1 MLSHARRAVPAATF
15 IEASLE
21 EELPSGPF
29 DLVVSAFAIHHLT
42 SEAKADLFERVA
54 HVLRPAGRFVLCDVV
69 VPENDV
75 ATPIPLEEGVDLPDT
90 VHDQLR
96 WLEDVDLD
104 ASIVFVEDD
113 VAILR
118 AEPASAS

>member
-1 MLSHARRAVPAATF
+1 M
-15 IEASLE
+15 
-21 EELPSGPF
+21 
-29 DLVVSAFAIHHLT
+29 
-42 SEAKADLFERVA
+42 
-54 HVLRPAGRFVLCDVV
+54 LRPAGRFVLCDVI

-96 WLEDVDLD
+96 WLADVDLD
-104 ASIVFVEDD
+104 ASVVFVEDD

-118 AEPASAS
+118 AEPATVQLRRTPDCQSELGRSPRSPCPGLAAVSECCRTS